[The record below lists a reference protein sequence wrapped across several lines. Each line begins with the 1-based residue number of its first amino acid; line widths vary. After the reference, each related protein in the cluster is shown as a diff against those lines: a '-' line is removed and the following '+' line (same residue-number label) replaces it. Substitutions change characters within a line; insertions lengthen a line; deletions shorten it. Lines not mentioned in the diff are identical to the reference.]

1 MNNDSLE
8 RLDLLSDLL
17 QVLNTYLLLRDATN
31 NQLMQ
36 ELQHQNTEY
45 FEKIT
50 KDLDLIKKELGIKEN
65 VSRIETLSTRKT

>member
-50 KDLDLIKKELGIKEN
+50 KDLDLIKKELEIGKMEKA
-65 VSRIETLSTRKT
+65 E

>member
-65 VSRIETLSTRKT
+65 VSRIETISTRKT

>member
-17 QVLNTYLLLRDATN
+17 QILNTYLLLRDATN

-65 VSRIETLSTRKT
+65 VSRIETISTRKT

>member
-65 VSRIETLSTRKT
+65 ASRIETISTRKT

>member
-45 FEKIT
+45 FEKIIGNQT
-50 KDLDLIKKELGIKEN
+50 GFSIYITNYGGQL
-65 VSRIETLSTRKT
+65 